1 MGLTRVQPSEDWEGI
16 LAEQLP
22 LLGHRNWV
30 VIADAAY
37 PASSSAGIETVVAK
51 GDPMDA
57 VHHVLAQVSAC
68 RHVRANIYTDLE
80 LDFVDEQ
87 DAPGVSRYRQELA
100 ALLKDVQPLT
110 LPHEQILFKLDQCA
124 RMFRVLIIKTELTI
138 PYTSVFLELDC
149 GYWNAEA
156 EQRLRDAMAA
166 ESQII
171 CGPCTEE

>member
-1 MGLTRVQPSEDWEGI
+1 MGLTGVQPSEDWEET
-16 LAEQLP
+16 LAEQLT
-22 LLGHRNWV
+22 LLGHRNWI

-57 VHHVLAQVSAC
+57 VRHVLEQVSAC
-68 RHVRANIYTDLE
+68 SHVRANIYMDLE

-87 DAPGVSRYRQELA
+87 DAPGVGCYRQELA
-100 ALLKDVQPLT
+100 ALLKDPLT
-110 LPHEQILFKLDQCA
+110 LPHEQILSKLDQCA

-156 EQRLRDAMAA
+156 EQRLREAMAA
-166 ESQII
+166 E
-171 CGPCTEE
+171 CTEK